1 MVYTAEEIVRD
12 VRVALDLNDVP
23 TQLVLDADIETLT
36 TEEVIRSKIG
46 DAAVRVLS
54 EAPPTLLD
62 GGHGFADSVFWG
74 ADGCGWTLLPSDFLR
89 LIVFEMSDWEKPVT
103 SPISEFD
110 AAYTLQRSR
119 HKGLRGTPQLP
130 VCAVV
135 MRPEGKALEFY
146 ACADNTAG
154 RVTFREVYTD
164 RERVSER
171 TANTESKEQTTER
184 TAAREDTGKSSVTE
198 QGKESKQSAGG
209 VSSLRFALYSLAV
222 ACAALLL
229 LWWLI
234 THKK

>member
-1 MVYTAEEIVRD
+1 MVYTAEEIARD

-74 ADGCGWTLLPSDFLR
+74 AGGCGWTLLPSDFLR

-146 ACADNTAG
+146 ACADDTAYVRRALYQPYPKEDEYEG
-154 RVTFREVYTD
+154 WDIPERCYRAVVYM
-164 RERVSER
+164 
-171 TANTESKEQTTER
+171 
-184 TAAREDTGKSSVTE
+184 TAALTAQALGDADKAAVLTQQSS
-198 QGKESKQSAGG
+198 
-209 VSSLRFALYSLAV
+209 
-222 ACAALLL
+222 AAM
-229 LWWLI
+229 I
-234 THKK
+234 